1 MPRLRAGAGTAVIT
15 PELGS
20 HISGYFED
28 RLAENVHDELHAK
41 ALVLES
47 GDTSLAIVVCDL
59 IDLVLEDTERAKAL
73 AQERTGIPAESIF
86 IACTHTH
93 FGPTTSRGANVVEGI
108 DYMDWMPGR
117 IADSVKNA
125 QNRLRPAQL
134 AHTSGHCPEEAHNR
148 RYLMKDGSIVT
159 NPGILNPEVVKP
171 VGPNDP
177 EVGLLVVVDD
187 DRDPIAVLANYALHY
202 VGGQYGAV
210 GSLSEG
216 QSHVDTSITADYFG
230 AFGRAL
236 PRMAGADF
244 TAIMM
249 NGCAGD
255 INNIDVFRPAP
266 EYPDPWYQ
274 INRVGDVL
282 AAAAY
287 KAWRGIRLSEFE
299 REVTLGAA
307 TEVFTFRRREF
318 SDEQVEAAR
327 KRLKGD
333 SPTNLGDREWLEA
346 HTTISL
352 SERPVERKSCIQA
365 MRIGDL
371 GLVGL
376 PGEIFV
382 EIGLEIKQRSPFE
395 RTLIGELAND
405 WLGYIP
411 TPEAFEQG
419 SYEVFTTPASP
430 ATAPA
435 MIESAL
441 KLLEQLAD

>member
-1 MPRLRAGAGTAVIT
+1 MARLRAGAGRAVIT

-20 HISGYFED
+20 HIAGYFED
-28 RLAENVHDELHAK
+28 RLAQDVHDDLHAN

-59 IDLVLEDTERAKAL
+59 IDLVLDDTERAKAL
-73 AQERTGIPAESIF
+73 AQERTGIPAENIF
-86 IACTHTH
+86 LACTHTH
-93 FGPTTSRGANVVEGI
+93 FGPTTSHGVNVVEGI
-108 DYMDWMPGR
+108 DYMDWIPGR
-117 IADSVKNA
+117 IADSVKIA

-134 AHTSGHCPEEAHNR
+134 AHASGHCAEEGHNR
-148 RYLMKDGSIVT
+148 RYVMKDGTIVT
-159 NPGILNPEVVKP
+159 NPGTLNPEVVKAA
-171 VGPNDP
+171 GPNDP
-177 EVGLLVVVDD
+177 EVGLLVALDEN
-187 DRDPIAVLANYALHY
+187 RDPIAVLANYALHY

-210 GSLSEG
+210 GSLTDG

-236 PRMAGADF
+236 PRMAGVDF
-244 TAIMM
+244 AAIMM

-274 INRVGDVL
+274 INRVADVL
-282 AAAAY
+282 AAAAF
-287 KAWRGIRLSEFE
+287 KAWRGIRLSEFQ
-299 REVTLGAA
+299 RDVKLGAA

-318 SDEQVEAAR
+318 SAEQVEAAK
-327 KRLKGD
+327 KRLKGG
-333 SPTNLGDREWLEA
+333 SPKNLGDREWLEA
-346 HTTISL
+346 NTTIRL
-352 SERPVERKSCIQA
+352 SERPLEQKSCIQA

-382 EIGLEIKQRSPFE
+382 DIGLEIKQRSPFK
-395 RTLIGELAND
+395 RTLIGALAND

-411 TPEAFEQG
+411 TPKAFEEG
-419 SYEVFTTPASP
+419 SYEVYTTAAAP

-435 MIESAL
+435 MIDSAL
-441 KLLEQLAD
+441 RLLGQLAD

>member
-1 MPRLRAGAGTAVIT
+1 
-15 PELGS
+15 
-20 HISGYFED
+20 
-28 RLAENVHDELHAK
+28 
-41 ALVLES
+41 
-47 GDTSLAIVVCDL
+47 
-59 IDLVLEDTERAKAL
+59 
-73 AQERTGIPAESIF
+73 
-86 IACTHTH
+86 
-93 FGPTTSRGANVVEGI
+93 
-108 DYMDWMPGR
+108 
-117 IADSVKNA
+117 
-125 QNRLRPAQL
+125 
-134 AHTSGHCPEEAHNR
+134 
-148 RYLMKDGSIVT
+148 MKDGTIVT
-159 NPGILNPEVVKP
+159 NPGILNPEVVEP
-171 VGPNDP
+171 VGPIDP
-177 EVGLLVVVDD
+177 EVGLLIAVDD

-210 GSLSEG
+210 GSLSDG

-236 PRMAGADF
+236 PRMAGAEF

-255 INNIDVFRPAP
+255 INNIDVFRPAS

-274 INRVGDVL
+274 IERVGDVL
-282 AAAAY
+282 AAATY

-299 REVTLGAA
+299 REVKLGAA

-318 SDEQVEAAR
+318 SKEQIEAA
-327 KRLKGD
+327 KTRLKGG
-333 SPTNLGDREWLEA
+333 SPENLGDREWLEA
-346 HTTISL
+346 NTTIRL
-352 SERPVERKSCIQA
+352 SERPMERKSCIQA

-382 EIGLEIKQRSPFE
+382 EIGLEIKQRSPFA
-395 RTLIGELAND
+395 RTLVGELAND

-411 TPEAFEQG
+411 TAKAFEQG
-419 SYEVFTTPASP
+419 SYEVFTTAASP

-441 KLLEQLAD
+441 KLLGQLAD